1 MVIDVESPQKRAC
14 EHCGIPLR
22 PSEPSD
28 YCCRGCEYV
37 AKLIKSEGLDD
48 YYQLRDKVIEPVS
61 PAALRSVDYS
71 WLEEK
76 VVKEQALRKDSG
88 KDGRL
93 LLDLRGIS
101 CVGCVWLIER
111 IFERSG
117 IAGDLRIFPQR
128 GQLELSWHRGDE
140 AILGFFEEIHR
151 FGYTVAPAGE
161 AVEETHRLGP
171 LIGLNAAFALNTML
185 FTLPVYLGMEADFE
199 FAGLFALLTLV
210 FASFAYLTGGLWFVK
225 KAWQGLRRKILAI
238 DTPIALGV
246 SAAYFGSLVGFVLK
260 MEDFLYFDFVA
271 VFIFLMLT
279 GRWVHERALE
289 RNRNRIRAGQW
300 QLERYQTVDGRQ
312 IVASELEPEEAI
324 IIEPGQVVPVAV
336 ELFESASL
344 SLESINGESE
354 PRTFAA
360 GARISSGC
368 FPAGGKALRAKTLE
382 RWSDSLL
389 FELLQAKPDAERNQ
403 TMERVLEYYILAVV
417 VLAIG
422 GWLGWGLIGA
432 NWTQAAQ
439 VLLSILVVSCPCA
452 LGVAYPLINDL
463 AASLLRKKGVYPRE
477 ASMWG
482 RIGKVDTIVFDKTGT
497 LTLETLEFVNES
509 VLDTLSQEQ
518 LGILRQLVES
528 SFHPLSRT
536 IRECL
541 VSRGVGLAAERLA
554 VDEIAGKGVMVN
566 YAGKRWAL
574 GRSQWESHQ
583 AGDGQTVFTCNGE
596 VLASFA
602 FRDRI
607 RQGAKAEMDW
617 WRAAGYRV
625 ALLSGD
631 NRERVDALAEELQLG
646 REDVLHGQSPEAKR
660 EWIQR
665 EAADSALMI
674 GDGLNDSLAFEA
686 ALCRGT
692 PLLDRGV
699 LEDRSDFFFTGNGL
713 AGPRWLLSVFYLRR
727 RALRAVFVFAVI
739 YNLSAIAVCMIG
751 WMTPLLAAI
760 FMPISSVVTIGIA
773 GWILRLKGVANQP

>member
-1 MVIDVESPQKRAC
+1 MAKKEIDRTC
-14 EHCGIPLR
+14 LHCGIPLR
-22 PSEPSD
+22 PAEPTD

-37 AKLIKSEGLDD
+37 AKMIADEGLGE
-48 YYQLRDKVIEPVS
+48 YYDLRDKVIEPVS

-71 WLEEK
+71 WLRDK
-76 VVKEQALRKDSG
+76 VGNEQTLREATG
-88 KDGRL
+88 KDGHL

-111 IFERSG
+111 IFERSN

-128 GQLELSWHRGDE
+128 GQIELFWHTGGD
-140 AILGFFEEIHR
+140 AIVAFFEEIHR
-151 FGYTVAPAGE
+151 FGYSVAPAGE
-161 AVEETHRLGP
+161 AVEETNRLGP

-185 FTLPVYLGMEADFE
+185 FTLPVYLGMKADFE

-225 KAWQGLRRKILAI
+225 KAWQGLRRKVLAI

-246 SAAYFGSLVGFVLK
+246 SAAYLGSLVGFALG

-271 VFIFLMLT
+271 VFIFLMLS

-300 QLERYQTVDGRQ
+300 QLERYRTTDGREL
-312 IVASELEPEEAI
+312 VASELEAGEEI
-324 IIEPGQVVPVAV
+324 YVEPGQVVPVAV
-336 ELFESASL
+336 ELREGASL

-354 PRTFAA
+354 PRNFAA

-368 FPAGGKALRAKTLE
+368 FPAGGKALRALTRE

-389 FELLQAKPDAERNQ
+389 FELLQAKPDAERNH
-403 TMERVLEYYILAVV
+403 TMERVLEYYILAVIL
-417 VLAIG
+417 LAMG
-422 GWLGWGLIGA
+422 GWLGWGLIA
-432 NWTQAAQ
+432 SDWIQAAQ

-477 ASMWG
+477 ASLWG
-482 RIGKVDTIVFDKTGT
+482 RIGKVNTVVFDKTGT
-497 LTLETLEFVNES
+497 LTLETLEFINES
-509 VLDTLSQEQ
+509 VLDTLKPES
-518 LGILRQLVES
+518 LSLLRQLVES
-528 SFHPLSRT
+528 SFHPVSRT

-541 VSRGVGLAAERLA
+541 VSRRIALPAEPLP
-554 VDEIAGKGVMVN
+554 VEEVAGKGVRLSAQGVEWM
-566 YAGKRWAL
+566 L
-574 GRSQWESHQ
+574 GRSQWNASQ
-583 AGDGQTVFTCNGE
+583 QSDGLTVLTVAGA
-596 VLASFA
+596 VLATFE
-602 FRDRI
+602 FRDRL
-607 RQGAKAEMDW
+607 RQDAKAEINW
-617 WRAAGYRV
+617 WRQSGYRV

-631 NRERVDALAEELQLG
+631 NRERVAALAKELELDG
-646 REDVLHGQSPEAKR
+646 KDVLHGQSPEAKR
-660 EWIQR
+660 DWIR
-665 EAADSALMI
+665 TEAADSALMI

-713 AGPRWLLSVFYLRR
+713 AGPRWLLSVFKRR
-727 RALRAVFVFAVI
+727 RYALQAVFLFAVI

-760 FMPISSVVTIGIA
+760 FMPISSVVTIAIA
-773 GWILRLKGVANQP
+773 GWILRSTSAANQP